1 MTSTIKP
8 KVPIE
13 EQKYS
18 KHRVPRVTTNLESA
32 TFSDIVNYESND
44 DLISLTGDRK
54 LKKNV
59 GYPGVHYTNH
69 VNVVNGIPKA
79 PKVEDSTSTFKKTN
93 ESRYQIKPES
103 SFPLNR
109 LHSNIKRE
117 SDMVKIDESYNVSSK
132 FSDHSQALMAQKQ
145 YKIEEQRVQTNTNS
159 NQETEKSKSNISSF
173 KDDLYIENKVR
184 EPSIQSEH
192 SNAALET
199 KQDFNLNNVLNR
211 ISEEAMAQSGETLM
225 SKSFRSAN
233 KEPKNAKHQ
242 SPISDL
248 KSNKKSDQFMTFRNN
263 NNTNDKSQK
272 NSSPNDSK
280 INSNRNISQTSRS
293 KRSKYDEE
301 QEIMKEVKRREKVK
315 QKQQYEQK
323 LKELQ
328 KLEKILQQKEKNKQK
343 KKWAVKIIQKWVKGH
358 I

>member
-54 LKKNV
+54 LKKNI

-79 PKVEDSTSTFKKTN
+79 PKVEDSTSTLKKTN
-93 ESRYQIKPES
+93 ESKYQIKPES

-233 KEPKNAKHQ
+233 KDPKNAKHQ

-248 KSNKKSDQFMTFRNN
+248 KSNKKSDQFMTFRGNN
-263 NNTNDKSQK
+263 NNDKSQK

-280 INSNRNISQTSRS
+280 MNSKRNISQTSRS
-293 KRSKYDEE
+293 KRSKYEEE
-301 QEIMKEVKRREKVK
+301 QEIMKEVKRREKLK

-328 KLEKILQQKEKNKQK
+328 KLEQILQQKEKNKQK
-343 KKWAVKIIQKWVKGH
+343 KKWAVKVIQKWVKGH

>member
-1 MTSTIKP
+1 MTSTNKP

-54 LKKNV
+54 LKKNI
-59 GYPGVHYTNH
+59 GYPGAHYTNH

-79 PKVEDSTSTFKKTN
+79 PKVEDSTSTLKKTN
-93 ESRYQIKPES
+93 ESKYQIKPES

-184 EPSIQSEH
+184 EPSIKSEH
-192 SNAALET
+192 SNTALET

-248 KSNKKSDQFMTFRNN
+248 KSNKKSDQFMTFRGNN
-263 NNTNDKSQK
+263 NNDKSQK

-280 INSNRNISQTSRS
+280 MNSNRNISQTSRS

-328 KLEKILQQKEKNKQK
+328 RLEQILQQKEKNKQK
-343 KKWAVKIIQKWVKGH
+343 KKWAVKVIQKWVKGH

>member
-1 MTSTIKP
+1 MTSTNKP

-54 LKKNV
+54 LKKNI

-79 PKVEDSTSTFKKTN
+79 PKVEDSTSTLKKTN
-93 ESRYQIKPES
+93 ESKYQIKPES

-132 FSDHSQALMAQKQ
+132 FSDHSQALMAQKH
-145 YKIEEQRVQTNTNS
+145 YKIEEQRVQTNINS

-233 KEPKNAKHQ
+233 KDPKNAKHQ

-248 KSNKKSDQFMTFRNN
+248 KSNKKSDQFMTFRGNN
-263 NNTNDKSQK
+263 NNDKSQK

-280 INSNRNISQTSRS
+280 MNSKRNISQTSRS
-293 KRSKYDEE
+293 KRSKYEEE
-301 QEIMKEVKRREKVK
+301 QEIMKEVKRREKLK

-328 KLEKILQQKEKNKQK
+328 KLEQILQQKEKNKQK
-343 KKWAVKIIQKWVKGH
+343 KKWAVKVIQKWVKGH

>member
-54 LKKNV
+54 LKKNI

-79 PKVEDSTSTFKKTN
+79 PKVEDSTSTLKKTN
-93 ESRYQIKPES
+93 ESKYQIKPES

-145 YKIEEQRVQTNTNS
+145 YKIEEQRVQTNINS

-301 QEIMKEVKRREKVK
+301 QEIMKEVKRREKLK

-328 KLEKILQQKEKNKQK
+328 KLEQILQQKEKNKQK
-343 KKWAVKIIQKWVKGH
+343 KKWAVKVIQKWVKGH